1 MQTTGVPTRTAFDSR
16 NRNLHK
22 GNSKQFITT
31 ARFYQPYLKANPL
44 KRFCFCPFCQSL
56 NRRHWVPR
64 VKHHKSP
71 DTNESSSASTGGWTR
86 LKFALAARFKS
97 FSSRCGSMFSL
108 SSFPGWLIGITW
120 GTSLAAIA
128 IVAAV
133 KLDLSAQ
140 LCLSFS
146 ALGAMLLL
154 RRLVHR
160 ERPRLFFLACSA
172 FLTFRYL
179 YWRTTSTLGYNGL
192 VDSVFMILL
201 YGAEIY
207 GVVVSML
214 GLFVN
219 SRPLERKSAA
229 LITTPGA
236 LPRVDVFIPTYNEP
250 ADLLQVTLRAALD
263 MRYPR
268 ELLNVY
274 LLDDGGTHQK
284 LTQSDRDKA
293 AEAHARAG
301 KLKELAARHGGRYF
315 TRERNEHA
323 KAGNINAA
331 LAHTHGEL
339 IVIFDAD
346 HVPTADFLEKTVG
359 HFQRDEKLYLV
370 QTPHFFI
377 NPDPLEKNLGTFGR
391 MPPENEMFYSVIQPG
406 LDFWNASFF
415 CGSAAVLR
423 RRCLEEIGGISGT
436 SITED
441 AETALILHSRGYHSV
456 YVNEPLISGLQPE
469 TFASFIV
476 QRVRWAQGMIQL
488 FLLRNPLGLKGLS
501 LAQRLCYFSNAFFW
515 YFCFARVVFLFAP
528 VMYLVF
534 GLQFYNAT
542 ILQFFAYGLPQTIA
556 AILTTDLL
564 FGRYR
569 WTLISEVYEMLQSI
583 FSLRAVMA
591 VMLRPRAPGFKVT
604 PKGEK
609 IEEDSISELAG
620 PFHVIYL
627 IVLVGVAVG
636 VWKLIQ
642 GYPHQDVIISSV
654 GWCGLNL
661 VLLNACIGVLYERRQ
676 RRAVPRVP
684 ANLDARLRLGAE
696 TVGSA
701 ATPVFS
707 CRVIDMSAGGLKLVL
722 STADLASVPNRG
734 SATLKVFNVAK
745 GRMSNIP
752 LSIRN
757 SFVDASGAL
766 VLGTQFADDSVAGL
780 SEQVSL
786 VFGDSGRWR
795 EFRQSRCRRIGIIR
809 SLSVVASLGFIHAF
823 SHYRFFFAG
832 MLRNAARPLRATL
845 SAVAS
850 FGAFQKQRP

>member
-1 MQTTGVPTRTAFDSR
+1 MAIIDKFWPTSAF
-16 NRNLHK
+16 
-22 GNSKQFITT
+22 T
-31 ARFYQPYLKANPL
+31 ARFGPAIE
-44 KRFCFCPFCQSL
+44 RFGSALPF
-56 NRRHWVPR
+56 
-64 VKHHKSP
+64 
-71 DTNESSSASTGGWTR
+71 
-86 LKFALAARFKS
+86 
-97 FSSRCGSMFSL
+97 SRPF
-108 SSFPGWLIGITW
+108 GWLIAVVWFG
-120 GTSLAAIA
+120 SLAAIS
-128 IVAAV
+128 IVVVV

-140 LCLSFS
+140 FCLSFS
-146 ALGAMLLL
+146 VLGAMFLL
-154 RRLVHR
+154 RRSAHR
-160 ERPRLFFLACSA
+160 ERPRLLFLACSA

-192 VDSVFMILL
+192 VDSIFMMLL

-207 GVVVSML
+207 GVVVAML
-214 GLFVN
+214 GLFVT
-219 SRPLERKSAA
+219 SRPLERKAA
-229 LITTPGA
+229 PLITTSGA
-236 LPRVDVFIPTYNEP
+236 LPHVDVFIPTYNEP

-284 LTQSDRDKA
+284 VTQSDPDKA
-293 AEAHARAG
+293 ADAHARASE
-301 KLKELAARHGGRYF
+301 LKALVARHGGIYL
-315 TRERNEHA
+315 TRVRNEHA

-331 LAHTHGEL
+331 LARTHGEL

-346 HVPTADFLEKTVG
+346 HVPTADFIEKTVG
-359 HFQRDEKLYLV
+359 HFQRDDKLYLV

-377 NPDPLEKNLGTFGR
+377 NPDPLEKNLGTFGK
-391 MPPENEMFYSVIQPG
+391 MPPENEMFYSVIQQG

-441 AETALILHSRGYHSV
+441 AETALMLHSRGYRSA
-456 YVNEPLISGLQPE
+456 YINEPLISGLQPE

-488 FLLRNPLGLKGLS
+488 FLLRNPLRLKGLS
-501 LAQRLCYFSNAFFW
+501 IAQRLCYFSNAFFW
-515 YFCFARVVFLFAP
+515 FFCFARVVFLFAP

-542 ILQFFAYGLPQTIA
+542 IPQFFAYGLPQMIA

-569 WTLISEVYEMLQSI
+569 WTLVSEVYELLQSM
-583 FSLRAVMA
+583 FSLRAVIA

-620 PFHVIYL
+620 PFHVVYL
-627 IVLVGVAVG
+627 IVLLGAAVG
-636 VWKLIQ
+636 IWKLIQ
-642 GYPHQDVIISSV
+642 GYPHQDVIISAV

-684 ANLDARLRLGAE
+684 ANLHARFHIHAE
-696 TVGSA
+696 TAGSA
-701 ATPVFS
+701 DTPIFD

-722 STADLASVPNRG
+722 SAADVTSVPSRG
-734 SATLKVFNVAK
+734 SATLEVFNVAK
-745 GRMSNIP
+745 GRTSHIP
-752 LSIRN
+752 LTIRN
-757 SFVDASGAL
+757 SFVDANSAL
-766 VLGTQFADDSVAGL
+766 VVGAQFADDSVAGL

-795 EFRQSRCRRIGIIR
+795 EFRQSRNRRVGIFR
-809 SLSVVASLGFIHAF
+809 SLRVVVSLGFMHAF
-823 SHYRFFFAG
+823 SHYRFFFAS
-832 MLRNAARPLRATL
+832 MLRNAVRPLRAT
-845 SAVAS
+845 SSVIAS
-850 FGAFQKQRP
+850 FRAFQKQRP

>member
-1 MQTTGVPTRTAFDSR
+1 VVSF
-16 NRNLHK
+16 
-22 GNSKQFITT
+22 
-31 ARFYQPYLKANPL
+31 ARL
-44 KRFCFCPFCQSL
+44 
-56 NRRHWVPR
+56 
-64 VKHHKSP
+64 P
-71 DTNESSSASTGGWTR
+71 D
-86 LKFALAARFKS
+86 
-97 FSSRCGSMFSL
+97 
-108 SSFPGWLIGITW
+108 WLI
-120 GTSLAAIA
+120 
-128 IVAAV
+128 AAV
-133 KLDLSAQ
+133 WLGSLVAISGVAVAKLDLSAQ
-140 LCLSFS
+140 FCLSF
-146 ALGAMLLL
+146 ALLGAMFLL
-154 RRLVHR
+154 RRAAHH
-160 ERPRLFFLACSA
+160 ERPRLIFLVCSA

-179 YWRTTSTLGYNGL
+179 YWRTTSTLGFNGL
-192 VDSVFMILL
+192 LDSIFMMLL
-201 YGAEIY
+201 YFAEIY
-207 GVVVSML
+207 GVIVAML

-219 SRPLERKSAA
+219 SRPLERKAIP
-229 LITTPGA
+229 LITTAGM

-284 LTQSDRDKA
+284 LTQADPSRA
-293 AEAHARAG
+293 AEAHTRANE
-301 KLKELAARHGGRYF
+301 LMELAVRHGGIYR

-331 LAHTHGEL
+331 LAHTDGEL

-359 HFQRDEKLYLV
+359 HFQCDDKLYLV

-377 NPDPLEKNLGTFGR
+377 NPDPLEKNLGMFGK
-391 MPPENEMFYSVIQPG
+391 MPPENEMFYSVVQHG

-423 RRCLEEIGGISGT
+423 RRYLEEIGGISGT

-441 AETALILHSRGYHSV
+441 AETALMLHARGYRSA

-488 FLLRNPLGLKGLS
+488 LLLRNPLRLEGLS
-501 LAQRLCYFSNAFFW
+501 IAQRLCYFSNAFFW
-515 YFCFARVVFLFAP
+515 FFCFARVVFLFAP

-542 ILQFFAYGLPQTIA
+542 IPQFFAYGLPQMIA

-569 WTLISEVYEMLQSI
+569 WTLISEVYELLQSM
-583 FSLRAVMA
+583 FSLRAVIA

-620 PFHVIYL
+620 PFHLVYL
-627 IVLVGVAVG
+627 IVLLGAAVG

-642 GYPHQDVIISSV
+642 GYPHKDVIISAL

-684 ANLDARLRLGAE
+684 ANLDARLRIEAQGD
-696 TVGSA
+696 G
-701 ATPVFS
+701 TPVFE
-707 CRVIDMSAGGLKLVL
+707 CRVIDMSAGGLKLVISDAEAAGVL
-722 STADLASVPNRG
+722 NHREG
-734 SATLKVFNVAK
+734 TLEVFNVAK
-745 GRMSNIP
+745 GRMSHIP
-752 LSIRN
+752 LTIRN
-757 SFVDASGAL
+757 TFVDAGGAL
-766 VLGTQFADDSVAGL
+766 VAGAQFADDSVAGL

-786 VFGDSGRWR
+786 VFGDSGRWHGFR
-795 EFRQSRCRRIGIIR
+795 ESRNRRAGIVR
-809 SLSVVASLGFIHAF
+809 SLRIVVSLGFLHAF
-823 SHYRFFFAG
+823 SHYRFFLAS
-832 MLRNAARPLRATL
+832 MLRNAIRPLQATA
-845 SAVAS
+845 SVVAS
-850 FGAFQKQRP
+850 FRALQKQRQ